1 MSLSIKPA
9 FVKEELMKPNDAVPS
24 FIDIIHMLVRT
35 THAIQK
41 EFDAQL
47 GMFPTPYQVSGPRLR
62 VLSVV
67 LETGSIRMNELAARL
82 GIKARTLTD
91 LVDALE
97 KEQLLV
103 RVQDPQDRRAILI
116 QLTEQAQATIRPV
129 LDYQTE
135 IAEKILGSL
144 TESDRRVFYDMLLS
158 LSKNK
163 DLSACIEL
171 K

>member
-1 MSLSIKPA
+1 
-9 FVKEELMKPNDAVPS
+9 MKPNAAVPS
-24 FIDIIHMLVRT
+24 SIDVIHLLVRT

-47 GMFPTPYQVSGPRLR
+47 GTLSTPYQISGPRLR

-103 RVQDPQDRRAILI
+103 RVQDPKDRRATQI
-116 QLTEQAQATIRPV
+116 QLTAQAQATIRPV
-129 LDYQTE
+129 LEYQTE
-135 IAEKILGSL
+135 IAETILGNLS
-144 TESDRRVFYDMLLS
+144 ESDRQHFYEMLLH
-158 LSKNK
+158 LSRNK
-163 DLSACIEL
+163 DLSACVEL